1 MHACSDFNLQ
11 KHFKIQ
17 DPIWRDAECFL
28 FSADKPTKRYRS
40 VCIAKAR
47 VQPQRLIYWA
57 KKQSLLQL
65 PCRRTHCLQQNFSK
79 DCALA
84 TSQGALSVSQARIG
98 STYGW
103 TECCFFFFATS
114 TFPLP
119 GLLCFQFWGVNSL
132 KTSALLEMFC
142 AFSKPH
148 PHGGYVVTKNRQSCI
163 MQACKQEKVAKRGCW
178 TLGPHRMELYT
189 TWASLTL
196 SALGSAL
203 LYTAKRFPQQL
214 PHHITLL
221 IPRRY
226 RAPLKWI
233 LLSSLS
239 C

>member
-1 MHACSDFNLQ
+1 MFS
-11 KHFKIQ
+11 
-17 DPIWRDAECFL
+17 L
-28 FSADKPTKRYRS
+28 FSRQAYKEVPKCVYCQSQSAATKANLLS
-40 VCIAKAR
+40 QKA
-47 VQPQRLIYWA
+47 VTAATALQTYPLPSAELQQRLRTCHFTGGTQCLAGSHWVYIWMNWM
-57 KKQSLLQL
+57 LL
-65 PCRRTHCLQQNFSK
+65 
-79 DCALA
+79 
-84 TSQGALSVSQARIG
+84 
-98 STYGW
+98 
-103 TECCFFFFATS
+103 FFFATS

-119 GLLCFQFWGVNSL
+119 GLLCFQFWRVNSL

-178 TLGPHRMELYT
+178 TLGPHRMELYN

-203 LYTAKRFPQQL
+203 IYTAKRFPQQL

>member
-1 MHACSDFNLQ
+1 MFS
-11 KHFKIQ
+11 
-17 DPIWRDAECFL
+17 L
-28 FSADKPTKRYRS
+28 FSRQAYKEVPKCVYCQSQSAATKANLLS
-40 VCIAKAR
+40 QKA
-47 VQPQRLIYWA
+47 VTAATALQTYPLPSAELQQRL
-57 KKQSLLQL
+57 
-65 PCRRTHCLQQNFSK
+65 
-79 DCALA
+79 CALA
-84 TSQGALSVSQARIG
+84 TSQGALSVSQAHIG